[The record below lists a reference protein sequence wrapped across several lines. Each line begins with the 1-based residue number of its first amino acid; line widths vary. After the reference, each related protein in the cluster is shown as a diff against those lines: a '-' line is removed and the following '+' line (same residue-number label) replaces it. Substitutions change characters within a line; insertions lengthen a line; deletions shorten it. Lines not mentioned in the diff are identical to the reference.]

1 MNIKDK
7 LDCIQ
12 TASVLLPFDPVNI
25 IEVARQA
32 SHGGFKIC
40 WLLCFWGW

>member
-12 TASVLLPFDPVNI
+12 TASVMLPFDPVNF
-25 IEVARQA
+25 IEVAR
-32 SHGGFKIC
+32 HGNIDKPHDKP
-40 WLLCFWGW
+40 